1 MMSGVPVI
9 ACSFPE
15 IQKVVEAENVGVC
28 VDSHDPAA
36 IAQGVNY
43 LLNHPEV
50 REQMSENAL
59 RARDKYNWN
68 NEKEIFVQIYET
80 A

>member
-1 MMSGVPVI
+1 MILQS
-9 ACSFPE
+9 
-15 IQKVVEAENVGVC
+15 
-28 VDSHDPAA
+28 

-68 NEKEIFVQIYET
+68 NEKDIFVEIYET